1 MRIYLKTTPNKESVY
16 FNYQPLLTG
25 VLHKWLGEN
34 DVHGELALHSFSW
47 LQGSKKVNDS
57 LEFKHGATF
66 FISFYDVTNIRQIL
80 KNIQVEPELFHGMIV
95 RDITIGEDPDFSDKE
110 YFRLGSPVFVRRSV
124 EGKDIHYSYED
135 VNVGRLMEET
145 LRNKMRKAGLPDDET
160 LQIEFDLQYIGKKI
174 KMVNYRSISNKT
186 NWCPLI
192 IKGKPETKLFAW
204 NVGIGN
210 STGIGFGSIF

>member
-1 MRIYLKTTPNKESVY
+1 MKRVIM
-16 FNYQPLLTG
+16 
-25 VLHKWLGEN
+25 
-34 DVHGELALHSFSW
+34 
-47 LQGSKKVNDS
+47 
-57 LEFKHGATF
+57 
-66 FISFYDVTNIRQIL
+66 
-80 KNIQVEPELFHGMIV
+80 FHGMV
-95 RDITIGEDPDFSDKE
+95 VKDIIIGDNPDLSDKDN
-110 YFRLGSPVFVRRSV
+110 FMLGSPVFVRRGI

-145 LRNKMRKAGLPDDET
+145 LRNKMRKAGIPDDAT
-160 LQIEFDLQYIGKKI
+160 LQIEFDLQYVGKKI
-174 KMVNYRSISNKT
+174 KMVNYRNIRNKT